1 MLDVRAVAYL
11 SPVAE
16 QPIGPLT
23 PSVSVISFGDEA
35 ALITGLFRIYRKS
48 TDQLLYTSEILPTTL
63 AGHATAALSALTPWN
78 PPAPADDDFFVLFG
92 FHAVNDLVPDGIRE
106 TLGAFIFDIKTVPMG
121 PVPAGHHTTHERAGM
136 DPVLVEDLGTAEP
149 AATKF
154 LGNDGAGGLEWKTP
168 SVGAAAVETLTTTE
182 NDTALRLAPDGTGG
196 VEWSTGGGGG
206 GTPGGSDTHV
216 QFNDGGAFAGD
227 SGLIFAKTTDILTV
241 AGALQAGAAAT
252 PYAASGAIRLARYQD
267 IAWRIDNDSTDLFM
281 RSDVNRDL
289 CIGYGG
295 TVKIRL
301 GFVSGGISAAGG
313 SFNGET
319 LLYSGSYSDPGYG
332 IFSPVKILGSCHVSA
347 PSSPFTSNI
356 AGTAAS
362 GVDTYGAYF
371 NNSTTVSGGGKKY
384 GLYLPGGDYNY
395 LFGGL
400 GLGTNAATAKLDVNS
415 DIIRLRTAKTPAS
428 AGAAGNQGDICWDA
442 DYLYVCVATN
452 TWKRAAIATW

>member
-182 NDTALRLAPDGTGG
+182 NDTALRLAPDGAGG

-206 GTPGGSDTHV
+206 GSGLSEQPQTLTDQANIDWDQSLGGAAQVTLGGDRTMNAPTNMVNGSRPRLKVIQDGTGTRLLTWNACFRFPGGIKPTLS
-216 QFNDGGAFAGD
+216 AG
-227 SGLIFAKTTDILTV
+227 
-241 AGALQAGAAAT
+241 
-252 PYAASGAIRLARYQD
+252 
-267 IAWRIDNDSTDLFM
+267 
-281 RSDVNRDL
+281 
-289 CIGYGG
+289 IG
-295 TVKIRL
+295 
-301 GFVSGGISAAGG
+301 
-313 SFNGET
+313 
-319 LLYSGSYSDPGYG
+319 
-332 IFSPVKILGSCHVSA
+332 
-347 PSSPFTSNI
+347 NI
-356 AGTAAS
+356 
-362 GVDTYGAYF
+362 
-371 NNSTTVSGGGKKY
+371 
-384 GLYLPGGDYNY
+384 
-395 LFGGL
+395 
-400 GLGTNAATAKLDVNS
+400 
-415 DIIRLRTAKTPAS
+415 DIILFDCDGTHLDCTGMTS
-428 AGAAGNQGDICWDA
+428 ALA
-442 DYLYVCVATN
+442 
-452 TWKRAAIATW
+452 